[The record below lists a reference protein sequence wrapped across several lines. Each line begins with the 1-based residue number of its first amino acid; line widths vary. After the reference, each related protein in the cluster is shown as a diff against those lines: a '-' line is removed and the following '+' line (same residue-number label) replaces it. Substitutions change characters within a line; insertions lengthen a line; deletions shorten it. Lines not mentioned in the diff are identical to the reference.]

1 MVAPSITVP
10 FMQESLSRKDLG
22 SYYTP
27 PHVVRTLVSWATEG
41 DLGGSV
47 LDPSCG
53 DGRFLEGLEHALGVD
68 VDPTAAAEASRRTNA
83 QIVTGDFF
91 AWAPRTTRRFA
102 AAVGNPPFI
111 RYQRFTGRARQRAL
125 EYCAS
130 QGVKLSGLCSS
141 WAPFVVGASR
151 LLEPGGR
158 LAFVVPAE
166 IGHAVYARDVVR
178 YLLRSFERVE
188 VIAVREKLF
197 PDLSEDCWLLRAS
210 GFGGHANAIHFA
222 RLDSLGA
229 GQGPW
234 SFEPVSED
242 DLNRWDFRLRAFLVP
257 SSIRDAYL
265 DIAVHAAA
273 SRLGNVARVGIGY
286 VTGANDFFHLRP
298 SAATA
303 LGIPEEVLRVSVR
316 SNRDLVVDDV
326 DEDVVDSWIAADRPV
341 LLLDL
346 AGVTELPQSV
356 TAYLESAAGQ
366 AAIRTYKCR
375 NRQPWFAVPDVRT
388 PHAFLSIMSGQGP
401 RLVGNS
407 AGVTCTNS
415 VHAVHFLD
423 EADAMRY
430 VSNWRNELT
439 TLSCEL
445 EGHALGGGVLKI
457 EPAEARRVLLAPEL
471 DLSEEQK
478 ELLRSGTR
486 ELRRWRH
493 IRAA

>member
-1 MVAPSITVP
+1 MSPSP
-10 FMQESLSRKDLG
+10 SRKDLG

-27 PHVVRTLVSWATEG
+27 PVVVRALVSWAMR
-41 DLGGSV
+41 GGINGPV
-47 LDPSCG
+47 LDPACG
-53 DGRFLEGLEHALGVD
+53 DGRFLAGLEDAIGVE
-68 VDPTAAAEASRRTNA
+68 VDPVAATEASRRVNA
-83 QIVTGDFF
+83 EIVTADFF
-91 AWAPRTTRRFA
+91 GWAPNTNRRFA

-111 RYQRFTGRARQRAL
+111 RYQRFTGEARQRAL
-125 EYCAS
+125 RYCAA

-151 LLEPGGR
+151 LLTRGGR

-166 IGHAVYARDVVR
+166 IGHAVYARSVVR

-197 PDLSEDCWLLRAS
+197 PNLSEDCWLLRAS
-210 GFGGHANAIHFA
+210 GFGGRSDAIHFV
-222 RLDSLGA
+222 RLDSLPEKNGS
-229 GQGPW
+229 W
-234 SFEPVSED
+234 DFEPVSVDE
-242 DLNRWDFRLRAFLVP
+242 LGRWGFRLRALLVP
-257 SSIRDAYL
+257 SSIRAAYL
-265 DIAVHAAA
+265 EIAVAEAA
-273 SRLGNVARVGIGY
+273 SRLGQVARLGIGY

-298 SAATA
+298 STATA
-303 LGIPEEVLRVSVR
+303 FGIPKEMLRVSVR

-326 DEDVVDSWIAADRPV
+326 DADVVRRWSDQDRAV
-341 LLLDL
+341 LLLNLGGVRDL
-346 AGVTELPQSV
+346 PRSVEDYLDSEAGK
-356 TAYLESAAGQ
+356 AASK
-366 AAIRTYKCR
+366 TYKCR
-375 NRQPWFAVPDVRT
+375 NRRPWFAVPDVQT
-388 PHAFLSIMSGQGP
+388 PHAFLSIMSGRGP

-415 VHAVHFLD
+415 VHAVHFRN
-423 EADAMRY
+423 EADVTRY
-430 VSNWRNELT
+430 VANWRNALT

-471 DLSEEQK
+471 DLSEEQE

-493 IRAA
+493 YRAA

>member
-1 MVAPSITVP
+1 MR
-10 FMQESLSRKDLG
+10 ESPNRKDLG

-27 PHVVRTLVSWATEG
+27 PAAVRTLVSWATRG
-41 DLGGSV
+41 VPSGPV

-53 DGRFLEGLEHALGVD
+53 DGRFLAGLNDGVGVD
-68 VDPTAAAEASRRTNA
+68 IDPAAVAEASRCVNA
-83 QIVTGDFF
+83 DIITADFF
-91 AWAPRTTRRFA
+91 EWAPDTNRRFA

-111 RYQRFTGRARQRAL
+111 RYQRFSGRARERAL
-125 EYCAS
+125 HYCAA

-151 LLEPGGR
+151 LLKRGGR

-166 IGHAVYARDVVR
+166 IGHAVYAREVVR
-178 YLLRSFERVE
+178 YLLGSFERVE

-210 GFGGHANAIHFA
+210 GFGGCSEAIHFV
-222 RLDSLGA
+222 RLDSLRA
-229 GQGPW
+229 EESSW
-234 SFEPVSED
+234 AFEPVSVDE
-242 DLNRWDFRLRAFLVP
+242 LGRWGFRLRAFLVP
-257 SSIRDAYL
+257 SSIRAAYL
-265 DIAVHAAA
+265 DIAVHAAV
-273 SRLGNVARVGIGY
+273 SRLGNVARIGIGY

-298 SAATA
+298 SDAAA
-303 LGIPEEVLRVSVR
+303 LGIPNEVLRVAIR
-316 SNRDLVVDDV
+316 SNRDLVADDI
-326 DEDVVDSWIAADRPV
+326 DEDVVGSWIADDRPV

-346 AGVTELPQSV
+346 AGKSELPGSV
-356 TAYLESAAGQ
+356 ETYLESEAAL
-366 AAIRTYKCR
+366 AASGSYKCR
-375 NRQPWFAVPDVRT
+375 NREPWYAVPDVRT
-388 PHAFLSIMSGQGP
+388 PHAFLSIMSGRGP

-415 VHAVHFLD
+415 VHAVQFLD
-423 EADAMRY
+423 KADAKRY
-430 VSNWRNELT
+430 VSNWRSELT

-457 EPAEARRVLLAPEL
+457 EPSEARRVLLAPGL

-493 IRAA
+493 FRAA

>member
-1 MVAPSITVP
+1 MR
-10 FMQESLSRKDLG
+10 ESPNRKDLG
-22 SYYTP
+22 AYYTP
-27 PHVVRTLVSWATEG
+27 PTVVRTLVSWATRG
-41 DLGGSV
+41 VLSGPV

-53 DGRFLEGLEHALGVD
+53 DGRFLAGLQDGVGVD
-68 VDPTAAAEASRRTNA
+68 IDPAAVAEASKCANA
-83 QIVTGDFF
+83 NIIAADFF
-91 AWAPRTTRRFA
+91 KWAPDTNRRFA

-111 RYQRFTGRARQRAL
+111 RYQRFSGRARERAL
-125 EYCAS
+125 QYCAA

-151 LLEPGGR
+151 LLKRGGR

-166 IGHAVYARDVVR
+166 IGHAAYAREVVR
-178 YLLRSFERVE
+178 YLLSSFERVE

-210 GFGGHANAIHFA
+210 GFGASSEAIHFV
-222 RLDSLGA
+222 RLDSLRAEEGSWA
-229 GQGPW
+229 
-234 SFEPVSED
+234 FETVSVDE
-242 DLNRWDFRLRAFLVP
+242 LGRWGFRLRAFLVP
-257 SSIRDAYL
+257 SSIRAAYL
-265 DIAVHAAA
+265 DIAVHAAV
-273 SRLGNVARVGIGY
+273 SRLGNVARIGIGY

-298 SAATA
+298 SDAAA
-303 LGIPEEVLRVSVR
+303 LGIPNEVLRVAIR

-326 DEDVVDSWIAADRPV
+326 DEDIAGSWVADDRPV

-346 AGVTELPQSV
+346 AGKTELPRSV
-356 TAYLESAAGQ
+356 EAYLKSEAAR
-366 AAIRTYKCR
+366 APSRTYKCR
-375 NRQPWFAVPDVRT
+375 NRKPWYAVPDVRT
-388 PHAFLSIMSGQGP
+388 PHAFLSIMSGRGP

-423 EADAMRY
+423 KADAKRY
-430 VSNWRNELT
+430 VRNWRSELT

-457 EPAEARRVLLAPEL
+457 EPSEARRLLLAPGL

-493 IRAA
+493 FRAA

>member
-1 MVAPSITVP
+1 MSSPPT
-10 FMQESLSRKDLG
+10 RKDLG

-27 PHVVRTLVSWATEG
+27 PAVVHALVSWAMRG
-41 DLGGSV
+41 DLSGSV
-47 LDPSCG
+47 LDPACG
-53 DGRFLEGLEHALGVD
+53 DGRFLAGLEDAVGVD
-68 VDPTAAAEASRRTNA
+68 VDPVAAAEASRRVKAGIRTA
-83 QIVTGDFF
+83 DFF
-91 AWAPRTTRRFA
+91 AWAPHTNRRFA

-111 RYQRFTGRARQRAL
+111 RYQRFTGRARHRAL
-125 EYCAS
+125 EYCAA

-141 WAPFVVGASR
+141 WAAFVVGASR
-151 LLEPGGR
+151 LLKRGGR

-210 GFGGHANAIHFA
+210 GFGGHSDAIHFV
-222 RLDSLGA
+222 RLDSL
-229 GQGPW
+229 PVEESSW
-234 SFEPVSED
+234 DFEPVSVDE
-242 DLNRWDFRLRAFLVP
+242 LGRWGFRLRALLVP
-257 SSIRDAYL
+257 SPIRAAYL
-265 DIAVHAAA
+265 EIAVATAA
-273 SRLGNVARVGIGY
+273 SRLGTVARIGIGY

-298 SAATA
+298 STAAA
-303 LGIPEEVLRVSVR
+303 LGIPKDVLRVSVR

-326 DEDVVDSWIAADRPV
+326 DEDVVRRWSEEDRPV
-341 LLLDL
+341 FLLNL
-346 AGVTELPQSV
+346 AGVTELPRAV
-356 TAYLESAAGQ
+356 KAYLDCEAGQ
-366 AAIRTYKCR
+366 AASKTYKCR
-375 NRQPWFAVPDVRT
+375 NRQPWFAVPDVQT
-388 PHAFLSIMSGQGP
+388 PHAFLSIMSGHGP

-415 VHAVHFLD
+415 VHAVHFHD
-423 EADAMRY
+423 EADLTRY
-430 VSNWRNELT
+430 LANWRNALT

-471 DLSEEQK
+471 DLSAEQ
-478 ELLRSGTR
+478 EALLRSGTR

-493 IRAA
+493 YRAA

>member
-1 MVAPSITVP
+1 MS
-10 FMQESLSRKDLG
+10 ESPSRKDLG

-27 PHVVRTLVSWATEG
+27 AAVVRTLVAWATQG
-41 DLGGSV
+41 DLSGSV
-47 LDPSCG
+47 IDPSCG
-53 DGRFLEGLEHALGVD
+53 DGRFLAGLEDAVGVD
-68 VDPTAAAEASRRTNA
+68 VDPVAAAEASRRVDA
-83 QIVTGDFF
+83 EIVTADFF
-91 AWAPRTTRRFA
+91 EWAPNANRRFA

-111 RYQRFTGRARQRAL
+111 RYQRFSGQARQRAL
-125 EYCAS
+125 EFCAAH
-130 QGVKLSGLCSS
+130 GVKLSGLCSS

-151 LLEPGGR
+151 LLKPGGR

-178 YLLRSFERVE
+178 YLISSFERVE
-188 VIAVREKLF
+188 VIAVRKKLF
-197 PDLSEDCWLLRAS
+197 PDLSEDCWLLRVS
-210 GFGGHANAIHFA
+210 GFGGSADAIHFV
-222 RLDSLGA
+222 RLDSLPADDGS
-229 GQGPW
+229 W
-234 SFEPVSED
+234 EFESVSVEELD
-242 DLNRWDFRLRAFLVP
+242 GWDFRLRALLVP
-257 SSIRDAYL
+257 PSIRAAYL
-265 DIAVHAAA
+265 ELAVREAA
-273 SRLGNVARVGIGY
+273 SRLGSVARIGIGY

-298 SAATA
+298 TIAKA
-303 LGIPEEVLRVSVR
+303 LGIPKEVLRVSVR

-326 DEDVVDSWIAADRPV
+326 DEAVVRSWLVEDRPV

-346 AGVTELPQSV
+346 ATSTDLPRAV
-356 TAYLESAAGQ
+356 KDYLESDPGQ
-366 AAIRTYKCR
+366 VASRTYKCR
-375 NRQPWFAVPDVRT
+375 NRQPWFAVPDVQT
-388 PHAFLSIMSGQGP
+388 PDAFLSIMSGRGP

-423 EADAMRY
+423 ESDPMRY
-430 VSNWRNELT
+430 VRNWRNELT

-493 IRAA
+493 FRAA